1 MADVYRPKMA
11 SIAMTPNPVNCS
23 SKISISIEVKEE
35 IITFEKRVIY
45 TGEIYANEEVGI
57 I

>member
-11 SIAMTPNPVNCS
+11 SITMTPNPVNCS
-23 SKISISIEVKEE
+23 SNISISIEVKEE